1 MSKDYLDKWE
11 ERQKQ
16 NTEIIEQQQTK
27 TKKMSKEQYN
37 FNVGLGFG
45 IVIGIILTLGII
57 HCDINT
63 VLDLLN
69 NHRQ

>member
-1 MSKDYLDKWE
+1 M
-11 ERQKQ
+11 
-16 NTEIIEQQQTK
+16 
-27 TKKMSKEQYN
+27 MSKEQYN